1 MERDNNKMIP
11 RRDPLCV
18 PHFLEFAEENLVEY
32 FPICMS
38 PAVRNGERRR
48 AKAESSAPIRIQPRR
63 AAKDRRPR
71 SYADTPPR
79 KRRRSAADTAA
90 DISNTTKLKCRR
102 SMDDLQSKVDVV
114 VEQILAE
121 KERDCPYGFK
131 PWVCRRCE
139 ENVVAIS
146 RVGTMWLA
154 TRTCGTP
161 EGSMEP
167 DRGVSL
173 LLDWEGMLMPQ
184 ERVFHWG
191 GKEFAVDTCDK
202 TMVLML

>member
-1 MERDNNKMIP
+1 MIP

-18 PHFLEFAEENLVEY
+18 PHFLEFAEDNLVEH
-32 FPICMS
+32 FPICIS
-38 PAVRNGERRR
+38 PAVCNGRRRR
-48 AKAESSAPIRIQPRR
+48 AKAESSAPIRIQPPRG
-63 AAKDRRPR
+63 AKDRRPK

-79 KRRRSAADTAA
+79 RRRSAADTTA
-90 DISNTTKLKCRR
+90 DISYITKLKCRR
-102 SMDDLQSKVDVV
+102 TMADLQSKVDAVV
-114 VEQILAE
+114 GQILAE
-121 KERDCPYGFK
+121 KKRDCPYGFK
-131 PWVCRRCE
+131 PWVCQRCE
-139 ENVVAIS
+139 EDAMAIS

-154 TRTCGTP
+154 TRAYDTP
-161 EGSMEP
+161 EGAMGP

-173 LLDWEGMLMPQ
+173 LLDWEGVLMPQ